1 MYQKLHKNKRTD
13 LMPIF
18 FFIWQFY
25 RAKKFGFEIFIRK
38 KILPVTF
45 YRKKNFDFYFYTE
58 KIFLFLPPSS
68 LK

>member
-1 MYQKLHKNKRTD
+1 
-13 LMPIF
+13 MPIF
-18 FFIWQFY
+18 FFIRQFY
-25 RAKKFGFEIFIRK
+25 RAKNFHFEIFIGR

-58 KIFLFLPPSS
+58 KIFLFLPPRS